1 MTELESS
8 GELLRR
14 IYEEEFGF
22 IPINASMKPVHMANG
37 LYRRLC
43 GVTYDHRPL
52 AGVMRQYVKNQRRR
66 RGRGAPV
73 QQRHSWPLPWCVHG
87 CSRQPAVR

>member
-1 MTELESS
+1 MTELESP

-43 GVTYDHRPL
+43 GVTYDSQA
-52 AGVMRQYVKNQRRR
+52 AG
-66 RGRGAPV
+66 GRDAPV
-73 QQRHSWPLPWCVHG
+73 
-87 CSRQPAVR
+87 RQEPGREAW